1 MRMDYR
7 LQSPYCG
14 GALKISSQQKGEHMK
29 DKVKQKVYASFFKD
43 L

>member
-1 MRMDYR
+1 MKMMQKEKREENRQFIRMDYR

-14 GALKISSQQKGEHMK
+14 AAMKISSQQKG
-29 DKVKQKVYASFFKD
+29 